1 MKKLAIAA
9 ALAAGTILVGACTT
23 QPIYN
28 VNDETVTTT
37 SGKHLSASQVRQA
50 IITAGTS
57 LGWHVTDAGPGRL
70 VGTLHLR
77 THTAVVDIPYS
88 GSKYSIMYKSSEG
101 LDAANGQIHRNYNGW
116 VQRLDTTIRT
126 ELSRL

>member
-1 MKKLAIAA
+1 MKKLGIAA
-9 ALAAGTILVGACTT
+9 ACAAGAILVGACTG

-28 VNDETVTTT
+28 VNDQAVTTT
-37 SGKHLSASQVRQA
+37 SGKHLSAPQVRSA

-57 LGWHVTDAGPGRL
+57 LGWHVADAGPGHL

-77 THTAVVDIPYS
+77 DHTAVVDIPYS
-88 GSKYSIMYKSSEG
+88 ASKYSIVYKSSEN
-101 LDAANGQIHRNYNGW
+101 LDAMNGTIHRNYNGW

-126 ELSRL
+126 ELSRM

>member
-1 MKKLAIAA
+1 MKKLGIAA
-9 ALAAGTILVGACTT
+9 ACAAGAILAGACTA

-28 VNDETVTTT
+28 VNDQVVTTT
-37 SGKHLSASQVRQA
+37 SGKHLSAPQVRSA

-57 LGWHVTDAGPGRL
+57 LGWHVADAGPGHL

-77 THTAVVDIPYS
+77 NHTAVVDIPYS
-88 GSKYSIMYKSSEG
+88 ASKYSIVYKSSEN

-126 ELSRL
+126 ELSRM